1 MKDYDQ
7 CELEVLAAVGELL
20 VSKLKG
26 RDDLA
31 YAIFDALLAQFQG
44 RYPHHKILTDIL
56 LGNAELRVDMKSRHE
71 GDLPPFSELPD
82 KF

>member
-1 MKDYDQ
+1 MKDYEQ

-31 YAIFDALLAQFQG
+31 YAIFDALLPQFRD
-44 RYPHHKILTDIL
+44 RYPYHKILAHIL
-56 LGNAELRVDMKSRHE
+56 LGNAELRVDMKSRHK
-71 GDLPPFSELPD
+71 GDLPPFPKLPD